1 MSYKESPV
9 DLYPYLVYTSD
20 PAAAQANANDL
31 AALDARLDA
40 IEAGGWVTTDRIA
53 AKAITGAKIADA
65 TVDTGQIKDAAV
77 TTAKIADNAVTTAK
91 IKDGAVTADK
101 IAQ

>member
-1 MSYKESPV
+1 MTYKHDFV
-9 DLYPYLVYTSD
+9 DDYPYLAYSSVRD
-20 PAAAQANANDL
+20 AVQANPSDIAT
-31 AALDARLDA
+31 LDGRLDA

-53 AKAITGAKIADA
+53 SKAVTGAKVADA
-65 TVDTGQIKDAAV
+65 GIDTAQIKDGA
-77 TTAKIADNAVTTAK
+77 ITTAK

>member
-1 MSYKESPV
+1 MSYKENPV

-20 PAAAQANANDL
+20 PAAAQANSSDL

-53 AKAITGAKIADA
+53 AKAVTGAKIADA
-65 TVDTGQIKDAAV
+65 TVDTGQIKDAAI
-77 TTAKIADNAVTTAK
+77 TTAKIA
-91 IKDGAVTADK
+91 DGAVTADK
-101 IAQ
+101 LAGGE